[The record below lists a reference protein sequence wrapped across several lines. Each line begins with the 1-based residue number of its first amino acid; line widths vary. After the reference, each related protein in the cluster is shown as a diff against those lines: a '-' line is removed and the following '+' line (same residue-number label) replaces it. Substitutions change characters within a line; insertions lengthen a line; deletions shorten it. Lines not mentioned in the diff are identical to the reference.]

1 MVRGETD
8 KLAAGL
14 SEVVTITSQ
23 PITEIV
29 EKTREQS
36 PNDVNSKLVRSDT
49 TVPEM
54 GTAKEENSG
63 KKLFDA
69 AVKAEQKVIYCILL
83 VLKKMLPHAKTSSIK
98 KRWVGSLPGSAIM
111 DWWH

>member
-29 EKTREQS
+29 KKTREQS
-36 PNDVNSKLVRSDT
+36 PNDVNSKLVRSNYNT
-49 TVPEM
+49 PT
-54 GTAKEENSG
+54 
-63 KKLFDA
+63 
-69 AVKAEQKVIYCILL
+69 
-83 VLKKMLPHAKTSSIK
+83 
-98 KRWVGSLPGSAIM
+98 
-111 DWWH
+111 